1 MSRIILGDLLVVNG
15 LVYTVMRPVLKS
27 SEEQPR
33 TIALVETLIISPQL
47 SSLRVKSYDS
57 LVTIP
62 LNSRYDSMK
71 ELSFFL

>member
-1 MSRIILGDLLVVNG
+1 MSRIILGELLVVNG
-15 LVYTVMRPVLKS
+15 LVYTVMRPVLES

-33 TIALVETLIISPQL
+33 TIALVETLITSPQL

-62 LNSRYDSMK
+62 LNSLYDSMK

>member
-1 MSRIILGDLLVVNG
+1 MSRIMLGELLVVNG
-15 LVYTVMRPVLKS
+15 LVYTVMRPVLES

-33 TIALVETLIISPQL
+33 TIALVETLITSPQL

-62 LNSRYDSMK
+62 LNSLYDSMK
-71 ELSFFL
+71 ELSFFQ